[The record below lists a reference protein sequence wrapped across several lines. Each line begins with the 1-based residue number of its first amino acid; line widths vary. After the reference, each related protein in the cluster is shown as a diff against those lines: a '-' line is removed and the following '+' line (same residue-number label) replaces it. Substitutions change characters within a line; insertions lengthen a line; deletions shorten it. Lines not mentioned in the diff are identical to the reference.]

1 MSSLHTLP
9 RSGASYEEVTRQV
22 DELVDGMTPEQS
34 GKLSSTAFWGIGDA
48 LQIAKETHAKFFS
61 WNALFTF
68 QEGSAA
74 KLENDV
80 LDICI
85 DLVGGDKQSRGN
97 LTSGG
102 TESNFCALHAMR
114 NC

>member
-48 LQIAKETHAKFFS
+48 LQIAKETHAKFSPGTRCLRFRRGPRRS
-61 WNALFTF
+61 LKTMCSISVLIW
-68 QEGSAA
+68 SAA
-74 KLENDV
+74 MSSHEA
-80 LDICI
+80 
-85 DLVGGDKQSRGN
+85 
-97 LTSGG
+97 T
-102 TESNFCALHAMR
+102 
-114 NC
+114 